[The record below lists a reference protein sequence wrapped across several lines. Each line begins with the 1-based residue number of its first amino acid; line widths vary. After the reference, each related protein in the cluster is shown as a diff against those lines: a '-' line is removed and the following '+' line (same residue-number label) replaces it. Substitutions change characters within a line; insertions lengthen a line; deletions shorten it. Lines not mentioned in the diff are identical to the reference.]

1 MAKGKVLFSCHGDG
15 DSLFDN
21 WYLMHSYH
29 PSVLAKIHL
38 GETNRH
44 GLIRLSSSEVAWS
57 MPCHWHKLQSRLT
70 SMWSR
75 KVLWP
80 QPHRSHMQLKRFQ
93 PLQKGQE
100 IGQSIMKQKSTN
112 DCQWAI
118 SAGDITSES
127 LHVTIS
133 QAEMIRQVYL
143 PTKPN
148 KAQWT
153 MVPCMESKRAWEKSL
168 YCSLFDNVWH
178 LLYLMFKWFLCI
190 LYCIVYISYFL

>member
-1 MAKGKVLFSCHGDG
+1 MIAKGKVLFSCHGDG

-29 PSVLAKIHL
+29 PSVLAKIYP
-38 GETNRH
+38 GETDKVWCVFPLTTCFLWKAQKLH
-44 GLIRLSSSEVAWS
+44 EACPAIVISWCAG
-57 MPCHWHKLQSRLT
+57 WHLCDLGRCFDRSLTDLTCTWNAPEGPKSR
-70 SMWSR
+70 
-75 KVLWP
+75 P
-80 QPHRSHMQLKRFQ
+80 EQ
-93 PLQKGQE
+93 
-100 IGQSIMKQKSTN
+100 GQSIMKQKSIN

-168 YCSLFDNVWH
+168 YCSLFDDVW
-178 LLYLMFKWFLCI
+178 
-190 LYCIVYISYFL
+190 